1 MSQDNVELVRAFLEA
16 FARRDV
22 DSMLALWHTDAEW
35 RPALTPGGMEGNTY
49 VGHEGARRW
58 LAEVAEAWETLDV
71 IDPSFQSVGDRV
83 LVLARVRARGPES
96 GAEIE
101 TELAQLWEIEGG
113 KARRATGFMSHA
125 EALEAVGL
133 SQ

>member
-1 MSQDNVELVRAFLEA
+1 MSQANVELVRAFLEA
-16 FARRDV
+16 FAKRDL

-49 VGHEGARRW
+49 IGHDGVRRW

-71 IDPSFQSVGDRV
+71 IDPTFQSVDDRV
-83 LVLARVRARGPES
+83 LVLARVRARGPAS
-96 GAEIE
+96 GVEIE
-101 TELAQLWEIEGG
+101 TELAQLWEIESG

-125 EALEAVGL
+125 EALEALGP
-133 SQ
+133 SR